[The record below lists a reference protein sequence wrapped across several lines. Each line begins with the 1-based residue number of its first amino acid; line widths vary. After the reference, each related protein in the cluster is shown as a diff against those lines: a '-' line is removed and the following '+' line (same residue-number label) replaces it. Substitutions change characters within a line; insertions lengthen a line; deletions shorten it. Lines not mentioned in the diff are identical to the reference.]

1 MHVPDGFLNA
11 PTSLATG
18 AIAATAV
25 AVSLRKAEVE
35 IRRTGPA
42 LAGLTA
48 AFVFAVQMVNF
59 PVGAGTSGHL
69 MGGALTAALVGP
81 WTAVLCMTVVLVVQA
96 VLFADGGLTALGTN
110 IVLIAVVTVL
120 VGYLVPKAILA
131 FDRGR
136 HPSRHRGRVVVAVAL
151 GAFLSVPA
159 AAAVFTACYSLGGTV
174 EVPWRTL
181 AAAMIGWHT
190 VIGIGEAV
198 ITASVLGAVLAARPD
213 LVRIAARRAEPLI
226 LVDADGSLRT
236 VVAETA
242 APPATRPQARP
253 ARTFWALAAAV
264 CLAVAGLVSL
274 IASQHP
280 DGLEFVGSQLGF
292 ESSAQPSAVHGSPVA
307 EYQVVGLEGPLA
319 TSLAGVLGVL
329 VVVALAMLV
338 ARIARRSAPAPVE
351 APVQPEVAAATRPV
365 G

>member
-35 IRRTGPA
+35 IHRTGPA

-110 IVLIAVVTVL
+110 VLLIGVVTVL
-120 VGYLVPKAILA
+120 VGYLVPKAILV
-131 FDRGR
+131 FDRGLN
-136 HPSRHRGRVVVAVAL
+136 RGRVVGAVAV

-159 AAAVFTACYSLGGTV
+159 AAAVFTLCYALGGTV
-174 EVPWRTL
+174 QVPGQTL

-190 VIGIGEAV
+190 LIGIGEAV
-198 ITASVLGAVLAARPD
+198 ITASVLGAVLRARPD
-213 LVRIAARRAEPLI
+213 LVRIAARPAEPLV
-226 LVDADGSLRT
+226 LVGADGQVRT
-236 VVAETA
+236 VAQEASAVPSTGRQ
-242 APPATRPQARP
+242 TRAS
-253 ARTFWALAAAV
+253 RTFWVLAAAT
-264 CLAVAGLVSL
+264 CLVVAALVSL
-274 IASQHP
+274 VASQRP

-292 ESSAQPSAVHGSPVA
+292 DGAAQRSAAHGSPVA
-307 EYQVVGLEGPLA
+307 EYQVAGLEGPLA
-319 TSLAGVLGVL
+319 TSLAGLLGVL
-329 VVVALAMLV
+329 VVLAVAMLV
-338 ARIARRSAPAPVE
+338 ARIARRRTLEPVGPAVQHEAPA
-351 APVQPEVAAATRPV
+351 APKSVR
-365 G
+365 